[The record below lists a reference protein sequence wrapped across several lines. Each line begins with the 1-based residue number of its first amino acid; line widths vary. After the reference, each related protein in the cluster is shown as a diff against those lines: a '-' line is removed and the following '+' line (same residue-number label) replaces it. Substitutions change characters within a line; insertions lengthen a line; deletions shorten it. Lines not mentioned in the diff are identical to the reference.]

1 MTFPDVRWSSAHHYD
16 HAMALLQ
23 QADQASTQTPGDDQ
37 AGNPQRLEA
46 IVHMLG
52 GLLRSQLGF

>member
-1 MTFPDVRWSSAHHYD
+1 
-16 HAMALLQ
+16 MALLQ